1 MNGIAWGMMIILVI
15 VGAISIALLV
25 TRYKD
30 NTEHIT
36 AVDGKKYK
44 VRTDDGQS
52 EKSANRLATLV
63 GKVNGIIKYMVD
75 NGLPTPEIAHRLQ
88 YRWRKCEVRETAAGE
103 DSAAYTVNKGEE
115 MRVCLKNDNGE
126 FENENTMMF
135 VVLHELGHMMSI
147 SYGHNDEFKD
157 NFQAITEIASKLG
170 YYTPEDFSSN
180 PVNYCGTTITSTPCD
195 WGHCPISKK
204 DGEIVED
211 RP

>member
-1 MNGIAWGMMIILVI
+1 MKGIALGMIIILLI

-30 NTEHIT
+30 NTENIT
-36 AVDGKKYK
+36 AVDGKNYK
-44 VRTDDGQS
+44 VRTDGLSD
-52 EKSANRLATLV
+52 ESANRLATLV
-63 GKVNGIIKYMVD
+63 GKVNGIIKYMID
-75 NGLPTPEIAHRLQ
+75 NDLPTPEIAHRLQ
-88 YRWRKCEVRETAAGE
+88 YRWRKCEVRETASGE

-115 MRVCLKNDNGE
+115 MRVCLKNDKGE

-135 VVLHELGHMMSI
+135 VVLHELGHMMSV

-170 YYTPEDFSSN
+170 YYTPEDFGSN

-195 WGHCPISKK
+195 WGHCPISKNN
-204 DGEIVED
+204 GEIVKD